1 MKKNALYLKKGF
13 CSQCAVRKI
22 PGNEKYDCLILV
34 SEITGTKIDCR
45 NNINLHFGNSG
56 LEKIEQIK
64 KNRF

>member
-22 PGNEKYDCLILV
+22 PGNEKY
-34 SEITGTKIDCR
+34 EITGTKIDCR
-45 NNINLHFGNSG
+45 NSINLHFGNSG